1 MNKVISL
8 KGFRFRR
15 RKIIPKP
22 KRNVDVRPYEKNI
35 NIFRIIVSFSS
46 VFSVLL
52 GALFYA
58 KMSTAEFEQYFIN
71 IIKEIQGESFA
82 NIFKTLCSIEIIF
95 IATCFILGTNL
106 FGNIFISLVP
116 VVKTFFAGYIGAL
129 MYNKYELNG
138 VLFSLIFFVPYFSV
152 TCSTLIAL
160 TNEGFSMSKSLT
172 NCIMQRKTTKE
183 GVLQLFLIKFILIA
197 LFDLFFALINSLLL
211 SSFAIKISLQ

>member
-8 KGFRFRR
+8 KGLRLGR
-15 RKIIPKP
+15 RKIIPRP
-22 KRNVDVRPYEKNI
+22 KRNVDVRPYEKNT
-35 NIFRIIVSFSS
+35 NIFRVIVSFAS

-52 GALFYA
+52 GVLFYS
-58 KMSTAEFEQYFIN
+58 KMSTAEFQQHFIN
-71 IIKEIQGESFA
+71 TIKELQTESFA
-82 NIFKTLCSIEIIF
+82 DVFKCLCSLEIIF

-106 FGNIFISLVP
+106 FGNIFISFVP
-116 VVKTFFAGYIGAL
+116 VTKTFFAGFIGAL

-160 TNEGFSMSKSLT
+160 TNEGYIMSKALT

-183 GVLQLFLIKFILIA
+183 GVLQLFLIKFIMIT
-197 LFDLFFALINSLLL
+197 LFDLFFALVNSLLL
-211 SSFAIKISLQ
+211 SSLGGKISLQ